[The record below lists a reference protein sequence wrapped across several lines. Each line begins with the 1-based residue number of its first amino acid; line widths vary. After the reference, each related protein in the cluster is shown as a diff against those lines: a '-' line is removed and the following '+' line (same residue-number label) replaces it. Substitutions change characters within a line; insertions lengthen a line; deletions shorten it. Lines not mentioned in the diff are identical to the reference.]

1 MAFISPTRTDG
12 KYCARYRDS
21 SGREH
26 SRHFTRKV
34 NVQRWFDEVTVAVV
48 TGAYVDPKAGK
59 VTFREYAEAWRA
71 KQLHRPGTVEQV
83 ERSLRKH
90 VYPRIGDKPIAT
102 VLLSDLQALVKAMS
116 LDLSPASVGVVYRIT
131 AAVFMRQ
138 VRCSASRST
147 ASTS

>member
-1 MAFISPTRTDG
+1 MRPHG
-12 KYCARYRDS
+12 ARS
-21 SGREH
+21 AHPPQTWAGAGGW
-26 SRHFTRKV
+26 TLGL
-34 NVQRWFDEVTVAVV
+34 TV
-48 TGAYVDPKAGK
+48 
-59 VTFREYAEAWRA
+59 
-71 KQLHRPGTVEQV
+71 
-83 ERSLRKH
+83 KH